1 MTSQAEP
8 VPNSFLRRAWYL
20 SITVLYLATL
30 AGGLAVLDTKLE
42 DISALEFLVPYQQY
56 LALLHVG
63 AFGWL
68 AISSGRQWVFLTALR
83 YASRST
89 AGAFR
94 IIFQIVALG
103 IFLSIL
109 VGLLTENWAAAL
121 TLGSFGGLVAGF
133 ATQTVL
139 GNAVA
144 GLFLAVGRPF
154 DVGDEVTVGGNS
166 GTVADITL
174 MHTVL
179 VADGQE
185 IMIPS
190 RNVSSSVIVRRKR
203 ALDAAGDA

>member
-1 MTSQAEP
+1 MTPLAEP
-8 VPNSFLRRAWYL
+8 VPNSFPRRAWYL
-20 SITVLYLATL
+20 SLTVFYLAML
-30 AGGLAVLDTKLE
+30 AAGLVALDTTLE
-42 DISALEFLVPYQQY
+42 DISFLGFLTPYRQY
-56 LALLHVG
+56 LALVHVG

-68 AISSGRQWVFLTALR
+68 AISSGRRWVFLTALR
-83 YASRST
+83 YVSRST
-89 AGAFR
+89 AGALR

-103 IFLSIL
+103 IFLSVL
-109 VGLLTENWAAAL
+109 VGLLTENGAAAL
-121 TLGSFGGLVAGF
+121 TLGSFGGLVVGF

-144 GLFLAVGRPF
+144 GLFLAIGRPF
-154 DVGDEVTVGGNS
+154 EVGDEVTVGGNT

-190 RNVSSSVIVRRKR
+190 RNVSTSVIVRRR
-203 ALDAAGDA
+203 PAVT

>member
-1 MTSQAEP
+1 MTSLAEP

-20 SITVLYLATL
+20 SLTVFYLATL
-30 AGGLAVLDTKLE
+30 AGGSVALDTTLD
-42 DISALEFLVPYQQY
+42 DISFLEFLAPYQQY
-56 LALLHVG
+56 LAVVHVG

-68 AISSGRQWVFLTALR
+68 AIVSGRQWVFLAALR

-89 AGAFR
+89 ASALR

-103 IFLSIL
+103 IFLSVL
-109 VGLLTENWAAAL
+109 VGLLTESGAAAL

-154 DVGDEVTVGGNS
+154 EVGDEVTVGGNS

-179 VADGQE
+179 VADDQE

-203 ALDAAGDA
+203 AVT